1 MKKDRQ
7 LVILLA
13 ALLVSD
19 FLSSCLL
26 RASFYVHDPCGH

>member
-13 ALLVSD
+13 ALLVL
-19 FLSSCLL
+19 FFIQLC
-26 RASFYVHDPCGH
+26 RGQQRIHDPCGH

>member
-13 ALLVSD
+13 ALLVLI
-19 FLSSCLL
+19 FYPAVP
-26 RASFYVHDPCGH
+26 RATTHP